1 MCNKILLPKA
11 FQELFTGLEIM
22 IEWTVQFLADHVCLA
37 LYGITVVIYDPIK
50 VMDLGKNS
58 IHSQVSL

>member
-22 IEWTVQFLADHVCLA
+22 AEWTVQCLADPICLA
-37 LYGITVVIYDPIK
+37 LYGITVVLYDPMK

-58 IHSQVSL
+58 IYSQVSL